1 MASHASQGRARKPAA
16 LHGVALLT
24 LLTFG
29 CTTVRV
35 PASAIAPT
43 VAVRAGAA
51 EPQVELWLES
61 ARLVSSEESARAVAE
76 ARAALHQAVAERQ
89 VADGDAILVVRAQGV
104 SRTRSRRNDQHAAV
118 AGIVVGAVALVAV
131 AVVALVASKGDVKVP
146 SLRGGAVARASPHV
160 PVVRP
165 PRPLPVPIPVAPA
178 PRPRAFPPMRPG
190 PGAPELGGRVDAD
203 VELVLM
209 GPEPPA
215 DAPPDGEESQA
226 AEPGAPWHAPTGGP
240 PDLAPVEIA
249 SVTLPPPRPLDV
261 EGRGFFDGDQL
272 RLELVLVDRRG
283 GNALW
288 VKSVED
294 NVDVRDARAVRK
306 LLDRAL
312 GDPSGW
318 SAPARDPAAY

>member
-61 ARLVSSEESARAVAE
+61 AHHVSPEESARAVAQ
-76 ARAALHQAVAERQ
+76 ARAALQQALAERQ
-89 VADGDAILVVRAQGV
+89 VADGDAVLVVRAQGV

-146 SLRGGAVARASPHV
+146 SLRGGAVARAAPHV

-178 PRPRAFPPMRPG
+178 PSPRAFPPMRPG
-190 PGAPELGGRVDAD
+190 PGGLQVGGRID
-203 VELVLM
+203 VGVEVAP
-209 GPEPPA
+209 GAPEPP
-215 DAPPDGEESQA
+215 PDGPSEREEA
-226 AEPGAPWHAPTGGP
+226 RTTEPEASWVEPLP
-240 PDLAPVEIA
+240 LAVEEIA

-272 RLELVLVDRRG
+272 RLELVLVDRHSG
-283 GNALW
+283 VPLW
-288 VKSVED
+288 VKTIEE
-294 NVDVRDARAVRK
+294 NVDVRDARAVRQV
-306 LLDRAL
+306 LDRAL
-312 GDPSGW
+312 ADPSGW